1 MKTLISTLLLS
12 LAFTSLSAKVTM
24 PRIFS
29 DNMVLQR
36 ESKANLWGT
45 ADANSTVT
53 IQASWQKNAVTTKAD
68 ANGKWKTSIQTPAA
82 GGPYTI
88 YVTDVTEASKG
99 SKVSKGSRKGKGTS
113 GLLETIETLET
124 PETLEALKASGVL
137 LQNVLSGEVW
147 VCAGQS
153 NMEMPMKGFKNQPV
167 ENAVS
172 DILHS
177 KDSQL
182 RLFTIKRVSSFLPK
196 DDVQGE
202 WQVSEPQSVREF
214 SATAYYFGKELRQ
227 MLDVP
232 VGLICA
238 AWGGSACEAWMT
250 ADWLR
255 AFPDAKIPQ
264 QESDIKSKNRTP
276 TVLYNGMLSP
286 IVGYTMRGAIWYQGE
301 DNVPRFQTYAE
312 MQAAMVKGWRSE
324 WKQGDFP
331 FYYCQ
336 IAPYDYTLVN
346 MKPNSALLRE
356 QQAKAELMIPN
367 CGMAVLMDC
376 GMEWGIHPRKKNLA
390 GQRLALLALDNTYG
404 VKGLT
409 SKSAYYKE
417 MTISNDTCTVSF
429 ERADMWIYGEKGYL
443 SECFELAGADK
454 VFHPAKAVVQR
465 SKVIVTCEEVK
476 KPVAV
481 RYAFK
486 DWVQGDLYCD
496 GIPVSSFRS
505 DDWDIDLIE
514 ADKPAIDYDK
524 QR

>member
-1 MKTLISTLLLS
+1 
-12 LAFTSLSAKVTM
+12 
-24 PRIFS
+24 
-29 DNMVLQR
+29 MVLQR
-36 ESKANLWGT
+36 ECKANLWGT

-53 IQASWQKNAVTTKAD
+53 IIASWQKDAVKATAD
-68 ANGKWKTSIQTPAA
+68 AQGKWRATIQTPEA

-88 YVTDVTEASKG
+88 YVTDEAKV
-99 SKVSKGSRKGKGTS
+99 SKVSKVSKASKVSKVSKNGEKASGTPGTLLGTS
-113 GLLETIETLET
+113 GT
-124 PETLEALKASGVL
+124 SGTNAVL
-137 LQNVLSGEVW
+137 LQNVMSGEVW
-147 VCAGQS
+147 ICAGQS

-167 ENAVS
+167 ENAVT

-177 KDSQL
+177 KDSNL
-182 RLFTIKRVSSFLPK
+182 RLFNVKRVASFLPK

-202 WQVSEPQSVREF
+202 WKVSEPEAVREF

-227 MLDVP
+227 ILDVP
-232 VGLICA
+232 VGLVCA

-286 IVGYTMRGAIWYQGE
+286 LVGYSMRGAIWYQGE
-301 DNVPRFQTYAE
+301 DNVPRFQTYAD
-312 MQAAMVKGWRSE
+312 MMAAMVKGWRSV

-356 QQAKAELMIPN
+356 QQSKAELMIPN

-390 GQRLALLALDNTYG
+390 GMRLALLALDNTYG

-409 SKSAYYKE
+409 SKSAYYKD
-417 MTISNDTCTVSF
+417 MTVSNDTCTVSF
-429 ERADMWIYGEKGYL
+429 ERADMWIYGEKGYY
-443 SECFELAGADK
+443 SECFEVAGADK
-454 VFHPAKAVVQR
+454 VFHPAKAIVQR
-465 SKVIVTCEEVK
+465 SKVIVTCDEVK

-486 DWVQGDLYCD
+486 DWVQGDLFCD
-496 GIPVSSFRS
+496 GIPVSSFRT
-505 DDWDIDLIE
+505 DDWDIDLID

>member
-12 LAFTSLSAKVTM
+12 FAFTSLSAKVTM

-53 IQASWQKNAVTTKAD
+53 IQASWQKTAVTTKAD
-68 ANGKWKTSIQTPAA
+68 ANGKWQTSIQTPEA

-88 YVTDVTEASKG
+88 FVTDKTPPTPHKG
-99 SKVSKGSRKGKGTS
+99 
-113 GLLETIETLET
+113 E
-124 PETLEALKASGVL
+124 KASRSTSTAPSLAGKAGMGLSASTDGVL
-137 LQNVLSGEVW
+137 LQNILSGEVW
-147 VCAGQS
+147 ICAGQS

-167 ENAVS
+167 ENAVA

-182 RLFTIKRVSSFLPK
+182 RLFTIKRTSSFLPK

-202 WQVSEPQSVREF
+202 WLLSEPQSVREF

-250 ADWLR
+250 AEWLR

-286 IVGYTMRGAIWYQGE
+286 IIGYSMRGAIWYQGE
-301 DNVPRFQTYAE
+301 DNVPRFQTYAD
-312 MQAAMVKGWRSE
+312 MMATMVKGWRSE

-356 QQAKAELMIPN
+356 QQSKAELMIPN

-409 SKSAYYKE
+409 SKSAYYKS

-443 SECFELAGADK
+443 SECFEVAGADK
-454 VFHPAKAVVQR
+454 VFHPAKAVVER

-486 DWVQGDLYCD
+486 DWVQGDLFCD
-496 GIPVSSFRS
+496 GIPVSSFRT

>member
-1 MKTLISTLLLS
+1 
-12 LAFTSLSAKVTM
+12 
-24 PRIFS
+24 
-29 DNMVLQR
+29 MVLQR

-88 YVTDVTEASKG
+88 YVTDVTESSKG

-227 MLDVP
+227 ILDVP

-286 IVGYTMRGAIWYQGE
+286 IVGYSMRGAIWYQGE
-301 DNVPRFQTYAE
+301 DNVPRFQTYAD

-409 SKSAYYKE
+409 SKSAYFKE
-417 MTISNDTCTVSF
+417 MTVSNDTCTVSF

>member
-1 MKTLISTLLLS
+1 MKTLISTLLLT

-24 PRIFS
+24 PKIFS

-53 IQASWQKNAVTTKAD
+53 IQASWQKTAVTTKAD
-68 ANGKWKTSIQTPAA
+68 ANGKWHTSIQTPEA

-88 YVTDVTEASKG
+88 FVTDKRTPPTPHKG
-99 SKVSKGSRKGKGTS
+99 
-113 GLLETIETLET
+113 E
-124 PETLEALKASGVL
+124 KASRSTSTAPSLAGKAGMGLSASTDGVL
-137 LQNVLSGEVW
+137 LQNILSGEVW
-147 VCAGQS
+147 ICAGQS

-167 ENAVS
+167 ENAVA

-182 RLFTIKRVSSFLPK
+182 RLFTIKRTSSFLPK

-202 WQVSEPQSVREF
+202 WLLSEPQSVREF

-250 ADWLR
+250 AEWLR

-286 IVGYTMRGAIWYQGE
+286 IIGYTMRGAIWYQGE
-301 DNVPRFQTYAE
+301 DNVPRFQTYAD
-312 MQAAMVKGWRSE
+312 MMATMVKGWRSE

-356 QQAKAELMIPN
+356 QQSKAELMIPN

-409 SKSAYYKE
+409 SKSAYYKN
-417 MTISNDTCTVSF
+417 MTVSNDTCTVSF

-443 SECFELAGADK
+443 SECFEVAGADK
-454 VFHPAKAVVQR
+454 VFHPAKAVVER

-486 DWVQGDLYCD
+486 DWVQGDLFCD
-496 GIPVSSFRS
+496 GIPVSSFRT